1 MNSKAALALLKL
13 TGQLDTIV
21 AVGRVE
27 TTGRF
32 VPYAQTE
39 RIVTLKRALGTQVLH
54 VVADFFRGG
63 TPRHNAVIT
72 HCAVWVGDQWIV
84 DSLGKRGFVMDCHE
98 HRRVNVSVWLPKGEE

>member
-1 MNSKAALALLKL
+1 MNSKAARALLKL

-39 RIVTLKRALGTQVLH
+39 RIVTLKGVLGNQVLR
-54 VVADFFRGG
+54 VLADFFRGG
-63 TPRHNAVIT
+63 IPRHNAVIT
-72 HCAVWVGDQWIV
+72 HCAVWIGDQWVV
-84 DSLGKRGFVMDCHE
+84 DSLKRGFVMDCHE
-98 HRRVNVSVWLPKGEE
+98 HKRVSISVLFPKGEEM